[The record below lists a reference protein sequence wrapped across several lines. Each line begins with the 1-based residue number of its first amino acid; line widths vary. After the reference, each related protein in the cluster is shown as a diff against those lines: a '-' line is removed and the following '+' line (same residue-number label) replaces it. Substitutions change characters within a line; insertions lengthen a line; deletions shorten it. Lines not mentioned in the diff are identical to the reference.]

1 MFAAVP
7 GQNTSS
13 SMSES
18 RETESAD
25 CAICLGAFTFDRPVT
40 TTNCNHTF
48 HKTCLNISFDYSN
61 RCPICRTILLE
72 RATTLNPL
80 INNQSNLVPGMA
92 MHQEVDTRLLRDD
105 AGRTLLS
112 SEIAIRVP
120 LNYLYMTRQQFA
132 DCLRALAREPEI

>member
-1 MFAAVP
+1 MFGAVP

-13 SMSES
+13 SMYES

-40 TTNCNHTF
+40 TTICNHTF
-48 HKTCLNISFDYSN
+48 HKTCLNISFDYGN

-72 RATTLNPL
+72 RVITLSPL

-92 MHQEVDTRLLRDD
+92 MHQEVNTRLRVN
-105 AGRTLLS
+105 AGRALLS

-120 LNYLYMTRQQFA
+120 SNFLHMTMQQFA
-132 DCLRALAREPEI
+132 DCLQALAREPEM